1 MISQKDQT
9 EISKIIDVAE
19 ERTRAELIPMV
30 VTKSDAYPAAHF
42 RCAILM
48 SFIFTVALYLS
59 PLNILNPIYFIWI
72 QIPGFVIGYFL
83 ANIDMVARFFVTN
96 KEMEEEVYQRALE
109 AFFEHNLHSTDAH
122 LGVLLFISRFE
133 KKVKIISD
141 RGIKEKIADEKWQTI
156 IEVFKKEARSSNYIE
171 PLKASI
177 PRIADV
183 LALHFPHT
191 GNNKNEIRNH
201 IIIE

>member
-9 EISKIIDVAE
+9 DISKIIDAAE

-83 ANIDMVARFFVTN
+83 ANIDIIARFFVTN

-109 AFFEHNLHSTDAH
+109 AFFEHNLHSTDEH
-122 LGVLLFISRFE
+122 IGVLLFISRFE
-133 KKVKIISD
+133 KKVKIIGD
-141 RGIKEKIADEKWQTI
+141 RGIKEKIDDEKWQTI
-156 IEVFKKEARSSNYIE
+156 IEVFKKEARSTTYIE
-171 PLKASI
+171 ALKSSI

>member
-83 ANIDMVARFFVTN
+83 ANIDMIARFFVTN

-109 AFFEHNLHSTDAH
+109 AFFEHNLHSTDEH
-122 LGVLLFISRFE
+122 IGVLLFISRFE

-171 PLKASI
+171 ALKASI

-183 LALHFPHT
+183 LALHFPQT

>member
-9 EISKIIDVAE
+9 DISKIIDSAE

-83 ANIDMVARFFVTN
+83 ANIDVIARLFVTN

-109 AFFEHNLHSTDAH
+109 AFFEHNLHSTDEH
-122 LGVLLFISRFE
+122 IGVLLFVSRFE
-133 KKVKIISD
+133 KKVKIIGD
-141 RGIKEKIADEKWQTI
+141 RGIKERISDEKWQTI
-156 IEVFKKEARSSNYIE
+156 IEVFKKEARSTTYLE
-171 PLKASI
+171 ALKAAI

-183 LALHFPHT
+183 LALEFPPT
-191 GNNKNEIRNH
+191 GNNKNEINNH

>member
-109 AFFEHNLHSTDAH
+109 AFFEHNLHSTDEH

-171 PLKASI
+171 ALKASI